1 MVFTLAIVLL
11 LCGVLGDDQADKG
24 PRVIWCQADMEC
36 RLAFWDPDV
45 RCSQNRCTKQGKE
58 VLQDG
63 RKFFFFHLIILL
75 KIIYIF
81 QNWGPARCSVIKMKS
96 VNHFTTRK
104 DFCIVI
110 CEALASVKQQLARLE
125 FAQYPRILVGAQ
137 NKL

>member
-63 RKFFFFHLIILL
+63 RKFFFFHLIILF
-75 KIIYIF
+75 KIIYIPELGTCPLQCNKNEECQPF
-81 QNWGPARCSVIKMKS
+81 YNTERFLYCNMRGTCECQ
-96 VNHFTTRK
+96 TT
-104 DFCIVI
+104 
-110 CEALASVKQQLARLE
+110 
-125 FAQYPRILVGAQ
+125 VGAIGICAVPAHHSRCA
-137 NKL
+137 K